1 MDENRPDN
9 DVREKTTY
17 KPAHM
22 RNTKAQEW
30 ADTFTSTTKF
40 MKKVFLV
47 GVVVCFVAVAVI
59 FATSRDHTT
68 KADRNEPFVMDPKST
83 AEFTVDTGQGI
94 ADFRLVGMKEEKCE
108 TADCVRVLLTYK
120 YRVKKGTVDLCRI
133 AFAASYIGD
142 GENPFMLSIIPLGA
156 NNNDLSE
163 LRNVPA
169 SEDYATANLL
179 LELPK
184 GTGLIYSDIG
194 GSMSV
199 SGRSAWIVYRV
210 GDVINGDKL
219 GEQK

>member
-9 DVREKTTY
+9 DVRETTNY
-17 KPAHM
+17 EPAHM
-22 RNTKAQEW
+22 KKTKAQEW
-30 ADTFTSTTKF
+30 MDTFTSTTNF

-47 GVVVCFVAVAVI
+47 AVVVCFGAVFVM
-59 FATSRDHTT
+59 FCVSRDHTT
-68 KADRNEPFVMDPKST
+68 QADRNKAFVMNPEST

-94 ADFRLVGMKEEKCE
+94 ADFRLVGMREEKCE
-108 TADCVRVLLTYK
+108 TPDCVRVLLTYE

-142 GENPFMLSIIPLGA
+142 GENPFMLSIIPIGA
-156 NNNDLSE
+156 SNNDLSE
-163 LRNVPA
+163 LKDVPA

-184 GTGLIYSDIG
+184 TTGLIYSDIG

-199 SGRSAWIVYRV
+199 SGRPSWIVYRV
-210 GDVINGDKL
+210 GDVINKDKL
-219 GEQK
+219 GE